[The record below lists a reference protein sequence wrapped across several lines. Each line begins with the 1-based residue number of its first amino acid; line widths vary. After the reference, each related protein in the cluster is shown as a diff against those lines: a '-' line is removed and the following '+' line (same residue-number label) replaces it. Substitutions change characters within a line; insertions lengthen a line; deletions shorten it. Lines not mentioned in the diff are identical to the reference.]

1 MTAGLLHTFL
11 EQVSDFPV
19 CEDLCFQCSRN
30 FRQRLGKAVTIHTGA
45 KDGCCFFHL
54 RQTPCHIMSPS
65 LLTTH
70 LYVGGCPCV
79 WLSEDNLKLY
89 FLVTLHILYET
100 GSPIGLKLHQVGASC
115 WHGACRDPSDSP
127 LLRFKSAGWL
137 SDLAF
142 YVLFRGWARVSLLGM
157 QLPLL
162 IEPSFQPSPCV
173 SLCCHSHGAWGP
185 SQLEPLNLLR
195 VFSER

>member
-1 MTAGLLHTFL
+1 MRPLTLGGNVLSFFCAWELWNASKPFSWTLPAVMTAGLLHTFL

-115 WHGACRDPSDSP
+115 
-127 LLRFKSAGWL
+127 
-137 SDLAF
+137 
-142 YVLFRGWARVSLLGM
+142 
-157 QLPLL
+157 
-162 IEPSFQPSPCV
+162 
-173 SLCCHSHGAWGP
+173 
-185 SQLEPLNLLR
+185 
-195 VFSER
+195 